1 MHVTERHNP
10 FLPSA
15 MMMWLILPTFKQQ
28 LCSSNS
34 VNCNQAPLDSRHHTV
49 STSRYDSHGG
59 SAGEVR
65 LERFGWGGSAGG
77 SAGEVRL
84 GRFGWGGSA
93 GEVRLERFG
102 WGGSAGV
109 GHRQYSSNT
118 QNNFITRRRYPITL
132 HCRYTVT
139 HTAAS
144 LLCYTRCVSY

>member
-65 LERFGWGGSAGG
+65 L
-77 SAGEVRL
+77 

-93 GEVRLERFG
+93 GEE
-102 WGGSAGV
+102 
-109 GHRQYSSNT
+109 
-118 QNNFITRRRYPITL
+118 
-132 HCRYTVT
+132 
-139 HTAAS
+139 
-144 LLCYTRCVSY
+144 